1 MASSPNLAEVARSA
15 DRKRQVAPC
24 VPQKAGAGI
33 EENPGRGAQS
43 VTEGS
48 QSRHAGVT

>member
-1 MASSPNLAEVARSA
+1 MAPGRNLTEVARSA

-33 EENPGRGAQS
+33 EENPSRGAQP
-43 VTEGS
+43 VTQDS

>member
-15 DRKRQVAPC
+15 DRKRQVMPC
-24 VPQKAGAGI
+24 VLQNAGAGI
-33 EENPGRGAQS
+33 EENPSRGAQP
-43 VTEGS
+43 VTQDS